1 MKKVIM
7 VALAGVFMI
16 SMMSCR
22 SVNVKREACDNGC
35 TKAKNECYEKA
46 KDKKGNIPA
55 AKKAAC
61 DATASKCIDKCAK
74 EFGAK

>member
-1 MKKVIM
+1 MKKITII
-7 VALAGVFMI
+7 ALAALFSI

-22 SVNVKREACDNGC
+22 SVNVKRQACDNGC
-35 TKAKNECYEKA
+35 VKAKNECYEKA

-61 DATASKCIDKCAK
+61 DAAESKCIDKCRK